1 MLTTLAVDNYRSLQS
16 LVMPLSRLTVV
27 TGANGVGKSNLYGA
41 LRLLV
46 NAARGEVVAAL
57 AREGGM
63 PNALWAGPETTS
75 RAMERGEVPVQGSP
89 RQAPSRIRLGFGS
102 EEFGYLLEL
111 GMPTPQANSAFNLD
125 PVIKRECIWHGGAW
139 RQASLLVDRK
149 GPMIRRRAARKWQ
162 VVATDMSQ
170 HDSLFDHAGDPASVP
185 EVFRLR
191 ETLRQWR
198 FYADFRTDI
207 DAPARQSIPATRTP
221 VLHHDGRDLAAAL
234 QTIIEIGDHEAL
246 ADAIDDA
253 FPGSVLAV
261 DSIGAGRLQATLKQP
276 GLLRTLGCAEW
287 SDGTLRYVLL
297 VAALLTPRPPPL
309 MVLNEPETS
318 LHPELI
324 APLARLIANAAAR
337 SQVWVISHSS
347 ELVRL
352 LESREE
358 CVNHVLEKSLGRTR
372 IAGLSDLDE
381 PMWRWS

>member
-1 MLTTLAVDNYRSLQS
+1 MLHTLAVENYRSLQS

-27 TGANGVGKSNLYGA
+27 TGANGVGKSNVYGA

-46 NAARGEVVAAL
+46 NAARGNVVSAL
-57 AREGGM
+57 SREGGM
-63 PNALWAGPETTS
+63 PNAMWAGPETIS
-75 RAMERGEVPVQGSP
+75 RAMERGEVPVQGTSRKSP
-89 RQAPSRIRLGFGS
+89 ARIRLGFS
-102 EEFGYLLEL
+102 AEAFGYLLEL
-111 GMPTPQANSAFNLD
+111 GMPTPLATSAFNLD

-149 GPMIRRRAARKWQ
+149 GPMVRRRAARKWQ

-185 EVFRLR
+185 EVFQLR

-234 QTIIEIGDHEAL
+234 QTIIEIGDQRAL
-246 ADAIDDA
+246 HDAIDDA
-253 FPGSVLAV
+253 FPGTQLSV
-261 DSIGAGRLQATLKQP
+261 DSPGAGRLQASLRQP
-276 GLLRTLGCAEW
+276 GLLRPLGSPEW
-287 SDGTLRYVLL
+287 SDGTLRYMLL
-297 VAALLTPRPPPL
+297 VAALLTPRPAPL
-309 MVLNEPETS
+309 MILNEPETS

-324 APLARLIANAAAR
+324 APLARLIANASIH

-352 LESREE
+352 LESREQS
-358 CVNHVLEKSLGRTR
+358 VNHVLEKSLGRTR
-372 IAGLSDLDE
+372 VAGLSDLDA
-381 PMWRWS
+381 PPWRWC